1 GWRDVRPRVPR
12 RRVARLAGDFSVA
25 PSGAI
30 EDSQRFGATQPRTR
44 VLDSLRLS
52 ATSCTT
58 PCAEVEIS
66 PAIRN
71 ADGNMPRVAVM
82 ASAPMSAAPDTA
94 LTTAFLVRCAAPTV
108 TAWRLLAGPTKASDT
123 LLDSM
128 ALASMPVRPPSV
140 FVRASLPFT
149 FREERRFVRLAIAR

>member
-1 GWRDVRPRVPR
+1 
-12 RRVARLAGDFSVA
+12 
-25 PSGAI
+25 
-30 EDSQRFGATQPRTR
+30 
-44 VLDSLRLS
+44 
-52 ATSCTT
+52 
-58 PCAEVEIS
+58 
-66 PAIRN
+66 
-71 ADGNMPRVAVM
+71 MPRVAVM

-149 FREERRFVRLAIAR
+149 FREERRFVRLAIARLPKGVTETQPSRHEFVIRVYRQICVDIVTFACRGSAKSCDKPRPQEAERCRGAER